1 MGLVMSFRAVHAG
14 AGYQYLLRS
23 VATND
28 AYDESTE
35 TGKLASYY
43 QAKGTPPGRWLGQ
56 GISGLGASY
65 AAVGELVEADQMAA
79 LYGLGLHP
87 DTDAKLMEGASLQD
101 CQLGGKFPMYTNNI
115 PVLNALRQAD
125 SAFLREHQRL
135 PSDAERSEMAVS
147 VGRPFYVEATGYSN
161 APARDVVA
169 WVNTQRAE
177 VKQAVAGYD
186 LTFSPTKS
194 ISVLW
199 ALSDEETASR
209 IAACHHE
216 AVAEVIAWAE
226 ENVVRTRQGAGGLAQ
241 VRTGGLLAAE
251 FTHFDTRSGDPDLHS
266 HVLISNKV
274 QGPDGKWR
282 ALDGRPL
289 FMNHQ
294 TLSARYDSVLQEIL
308 TRKLGIAFEPS
319 TRGKDKAPVWEVA
332 GLPQALITTFSKRR
346 TLARPVYDALLADYV
361 DKHGHQPDHQ
371 TVKQLWQAA
380 ILDTRDAKKPA
391 ESLADLRNAWAQ
403 EVLALEDG
411 ESLLAQ
417 VADIACVAGVDMRPS
432 FFAPADLM
440 GDRLL
445 EVGAQALEQV
455 VARRSYFSRHHITA
469 AVGTVLKG
477 YRFDDSAALVRAH
490 ELLTATILNE
500 LVVDLTPPE
509 PLNLPAQLRADGD
522 SVREGIDC
530 HIGSEKYSTASILAA
545 EDSLLAAVAEPTAVF
560 STSRRIT
567 SALDAHARD
576 HGWSLNVGQ
585 AELARHLLQC
595 GTLVGVGVGP
605 AGTGKTTSMKLVSD
619 VWQTEGRQ
627 VIGLAPSAAAAR
639 VLGDE
644 IGVPASTIDQL
655 TYTWRGKHPDRPARD
670 LASLPI
676 AIRPGDM
683 LLVDEAGMATTENL
697 AALTEIARASGA
709 VVRLIGDPHQLD
721 AVGTGGLFAALCK
734 ASDPA
739 ELTDVMRFSHGNDTE
754 QATASLRLRD
764 GDPGAMDFY
773 ESREWVRGGTRS
785 AMLTD
790 AVEAYLADLTRG
802 RRSLLLAPTNAD
814 VDSLN
819 EMVRDHRLRQ
829 GLVDAGHQTTLSRGE
844 DAGIGDII
852 ITRQNARID
861 GVRIVNGQLL
871 SIEQIHEDG
880 SLATRDQT
888 TGLLVTLPADYVAEH
903 VHLGYAATVHRAQGA
918 TVDVAHAIID
928 DTTDRAALYV
938 ALTRG
943 KKENRVWAVTDSR
956 LDEAAEDAHW
966 HGAGNAAGMKA
977 DDVFTHAVARD
988 RRQRTAT
995 EVHMDE
1001 AAHATS
1007 RERLEQLYRYGYDL
1021 AVQQFITT
1029 HLDSYLDRL
1038 SVEEA
1043 QLLDDQD
1050 GTHLVV
1056 SAWRELIS
1064 EGVDPRDLMTSAVT
1078 HLGDAENIGAVIAYR
1093 LREQAA
1099 QIPHTAPAAP
1109 VLPPRSRGCDLELMG
1124 WLHQTQERLLELDET
1139 AETDSREKEQLAGFV
1154 QGRTLIDTVMG
1165 TPAHPAGGR
1174 GSSTPRATPAHELLD
1189 VISPAQPQDQVPCVK
1204 PEADSFSPPAKDD
1217 GGLEL

>member
-43 QAKGTPPGRWLGQ
+43 QAKGTPPGKWLGQ
-56 GISGLGASY
+56 GLGGLGASS
-65 AAVGELVEADQMAA
+65 AATGEMVEADQMAA

-101 CQLGGKFPMYTNNI
+101 CQLGGKFSTYTNNI

-194 ISVLW
+194 VSVLW
-199 ALSDEETASR
+199 ALSDEATASR

-294 TLSARYDSVLQEIL
+294 TLSARYDSVLQELL

-332 GLPQALITTFSKRR
+332 GLPQCLVTTFSKRR
-346 TLARPVYDALLADYV
+346 TLARPVYDALLAQYV
-361 DKHGHQPDHQ
+361 GKYGHQPDHQ

-391 ESLADLRNAWAQ
+391 ESLADLRATWVQ
-403 EVLALEDG
+403 EVRDLDDG
-411 ESLLAQ
+411 EALLAR
-417 VADIACVAGVDMRPS
+417 VADLSRVADGDVRPS
-432 FFAPADLM
+432 FFAPAEEM
-440 GDRLL
+440 EESLL
-445 EVGAQALEQV
+445 EIGGQALEQV

-477 YRFDDSAALVRAH
+477 FRFDDSAALVRAH
-490 ELLTATILNE
+490 ELLTETIIND

-522 SVREGIDC
+522 AVGEGIDR
-530 HIGSEKYSTASILAA
+530 HIGSEKYSTTTILAA
-545 EDSLLAAVAEPTAVF
+545 EEALLAAVTEPTAVF
-560 STSRRIT
+560 ASSRSIT
-567 SALDAHARD
+567 AALDAHVRD
-576 HGWSLNVGQ
+576 QGWSLNTGQ

-605 AGTGKTTSMKLVSD
+605 AGTGKTTSMKLVTD
-619 VWQTEGRQ
+619 VWQDEGRQ
-627 VIGLAPSAAAAR
+627 VVGLAPSAAAAQ

-670 LASLPI
+670 LSSLPI
-676 AIRPGDM
+676 ELRPGDM

-697 AALTEIARASGA
+697 AALTEIARAAGA
-709 VVRLIGDPHQLD
+709 VVRLVGDPHQLD

-764 GDPGAMDFY
+764 GDPAALNFY
-773 ESREWVRGGTRS
+773 ESRDWVRGGTRG

-790 AVEAYLADLTRG
+790 AVEAYLADLARG

-819 EMVRDHRLRQ
+819 EMVRDHRLRH
-829 GLVDAGHQTTLSRGE
+829 GLVDTSRQTTLSRGE
-844 DAGIGDII
+844 DASIGDII
-852 ITRQNARID
+852 ITRQNTRID
-861 GVRIVNGQLL
+861 GTRIVNGQLL
-871 SIEQIHEDG
+871 SIEQIHDDG
-880 SLATRDQT
+880 SLAARDQS

-918 TVDVAHAIID
+918 TVDVTHAIID

-966 HGAGNAAGMKA
+966 HSAGNAAGMDA
-977 DDVFTHAVARD
+977 GEVFTRAVARD
-988 RRQRTAT
+988 HRQRTAT
-995 EVHMDE
+995 EVHLDE
-1001 AAHATS
+1001 VAHATS
-1007 RERLEQLYRYGYDL
+1007 CERLEKLYHHGYDL
-1021 AVQQFITT
+1021 AVQQFITA
-1029 HLDSYLDRL
+1029 HLDAYLDRL
-1038 SVEEA
+1038 SLGEA
-1043 QLLDDQD
+1043 ARLTEQD

-1056 SAWRELIS
+1056 AAWRELIA
-1064 EGVDPRDLMTSAVT
+1064 EGFDPRDLMPAAVT

-1093 LREQAA
+1093 LRDQAA
-1099 QIPHTAPAAP
+1099 QLQHIEPAASA
-1109 VLPPRSRGCDLELMG
+1109 LPPHSRGCDLELMD
-1124 WLHQTQERLLELDET
+1124 WLRRTHEYLFELDES
-1139 AETDSREKEQLAGFV
+1139 AAGESLEEGQLAGFAH
-1154 QGRTLIDTVMG
+1154 GRTLLDSVMG
-1165 TPAHPAGGR
+1165 ASPASPGEGRPAGPRR
-1174 GSSTPRATPAHELLD
+1174 GAAHELLD
-1189 VISPAQPQDQVPCVK
+1189 LISPARPQDQAPGRQAEV
-1204 PEADSFSPPAKDD
+1204 ESPPRPETFDD
-1217 GGLEL
+1217 GIEL